1 MDTTKTITVM
11 GATGS
16 IGQST
21 LALVRQFPED
31 FSIHALVAGSDLD
44 GLAALAR
51 EFRPKIIG
59 LGDATKLDNL
69 HEALSGIEID
79 IVGGVAACS
88 KIAAMPVDIVV
99 AGIVGIA
106 GLPSVLA
113 AVQAGQTIALANKEA
128 LVSAGGLVMTEA
140 ERCGAHILP
149 VDSEHNAVFQCWQG
163 WKGHGGRQVAQGNTA
178 ALSRICLTASGGPF
192 LETPLDDLPNMTPQL
207 AVQHPNWAM
216 GQKISVDSAT
226 MMNKGLEVIEAYWL
240 FDLQPDQIEV
250 LIHPQQAVH
259 GMVYFRDGSVVAQ
272 LAGPDMRTPI
282 SYALAWPDRLHWAS
296 EHLDLAAIDKL
307 TFTSVDARR
316 FPSYSLARQALF
328 DGGAAPAV
336 LNAANEV
343 AVAAF
348 LQEKIGF
355 AKIPAI
361 VETVLGQSATLAIE
375 HLDAVMEIDANARQ
389 LAVEAVTKNR
399 SYLSPQPR

>member
-1 MDTTKTITVM
+1 MSVTKTITVM

-21 LALVRQFPED
+21 LALVRQFSEL
-31 FSIHALVAGSDLD
+31 FSVQALVAGSDAE

-51 EFRPKIIG
+51 EFRPKMIG
-59 LGDATKLDNL
+59 LHDLTKLDQL
-69 HEALSGIEID
+69 RSALTDIDVEI
-79 IVGGVAACS
+79 IVGEAGCTQ
-88 KIAAMPVDIVV
+88 IAASPVDMVV

-128 LVSAGGLVMTEA
+128 LVSAGGLVMREA
-140 ERCGAHILP
+140 ARCGAHILP

-163 WKGHGGRQVAQGNTA
+163 WNGHASKQLGQADTDL
-178 ALSRICLTASGGPF
+178 LSHICLTASGGPF
-192 LETPLDDLPNMTPQL
+192 LHTPLDDLPAMTPQQ
-207 AVQHPNWAM
+207 AVRHPNWSM

-240 FDLQPDQIEV
+240 FGLQPDQIEV

-259 GMVYFRDGSVVAQ
+259 GMVYFRDGSVLAQ
-272 LAGPDMRTPI
+272 LAGADMRTPI
-282 SYALAWPDRLHWAS
+282 SYALAWPERLQWADTR
-296 EHLDLAAIDKL
+296 LDLAAIGQL
-307 TFTSVDARR
+307 SFEAVDMQR
-316 FPSYSLARQALF
+316 FPCFALARQALR
-328 DGGAAPAV
+328 DGGAAPAI

-348 LQEKIGF
+348 LQGKIGF
-355 AKIPAI
+355 TRIAA
-361 VETVLGQSATLAIE
+361 VVDTVLGQSASAQIDSLE
-375 HLDAVMEIDANARQ
+375 AVMAIDAASRD
-389 LAVEAVTKNR
+389 LALAAVTKNQ
-399 SYLSPQPR
+399 SYLSD

>member
-1 MDTTKTITVM
+1 MSVIKTITVM

-21 LALVRQFPED
+21 LALVRQFPEL
-31 FSIHALVAGSDLD
+31 FSVQALVAGSDAE

-51 EFRPKIIG
+51 EFRPKMIG
-59 LGDATKLDNL
+59 LHDLTKLDQL
-69 HEALSGIEID
+69 RSALADIDVEIIAGEAG
-79 IVGGVAACS
+79 CTQ
-88 KIAAMPVDIVV
+88 IAASPVDMVV

-128 LVSAGGLVMTEA
+128 LVSAGGLVMREA
-140 ERCGAHILP
+140 ARCGAHILP

-163 WKGHGGRQVAQGNTA
+163 CNGHASKHIGQADTDM
-178 ALSRICLTASGGPF
+178 LSHICLTASGGPF
-192 LETPLDDLPNMTPQL
+192 LHTPLDDLPAMTPQQ
-207 AVQHPNWAM
+207 AVRHPNWTM

-240 FDLQPDQIEV
+240 FGLQPDQIEV

-259 GMVYFRDGSVVAQ
+259 GMVYFRDGSVLAQ
-272 LAGPDMRTPI
+272 LAGADMRTPI
-282 SYALAWPDRLHWAS
+282 SYALAWPERLQWADTRF
-296 EHLDLAAIDKL
+296 DLAAIGQL
-307 TFTSVDARR
+307 SFEAVDMQR
-316 FPSYSLARQALF
+316 FPCFALARQALH
-328 DGGAAPAV
+328 DGGAAPAI

-348 LQEKIGF
+348 LQGKIGF
-355 AKIPAI
+355 TRITA
-361 VETVLGQSATLAIE
+361 VVDTVLGQSASAQIDSLE
-375 HLDAVMEIDANARQ
+375 SVMAIDAASRD
-389 LAVEAVTKNR
+389 LALAAVTKNQ
-399 SYLSPQPR
+399 SYLSD

>member
-1 MDTTKTITVM
+1 MSVTKTITVM

-21 LALVRQFPED
+21 LALVRQFPEL
-31 FSIHALVAGSDLD
+31 FSVQALVAGSDAE

-51 EFRPKIIG
+51 EFRPKMIG
-59 LGDATKLDNL
+59 LHDLTKLDQL
-69 HEALSGIEID
+69 RSALTDIDVEI
-79 IVGGVAACS
+79 IVGEAGCTQ
-88 KIAAMPVDIVV
+88 IAASPVDMVV

-128 LVSAGGLVMTEA
+128 LVSAGGLVMREA
-140 ERCGAHILP
+140 ARCGAHILP

-163 WKGHGGRQVAQGNTA
+163 WNGHASKHIGQADTDL
-178 ALSRICLTASGGPF
+178 LSHICLTASGGPF
-192 LETPLDDLPNMTPQL
+192 LHTPLDDLPAMTPQQ
-207 AVQHPNWAM
+207 AVRHPNWTM

-240 FDLQPDQIEV
+240 FGLQPDQIEV

-259 GMVYFRDGSVVAQ
+259 GMVYFRDGSVLAQ
-272 LAGPDMRTPI
+272 LAGADMRTPI
-282 SYALAWPDRLHWAS
+282 SYALAWPERLHWVDTR
-296 EHLDLAAIDKL
+296 LDLAAIGQL
-307 TFTSVDARR
+307 SFEAVDMQR
-316 FPSYSLARQALF
+316 FPCFALARQALR
-328 DGGAAPAV
+328 DGGAAPAI

-348 LQEKIGF
+348 LQGKIGF
-355 AKIPAI
+355 TRIAA
-361 VETVLGQSATLAIE
+361 VVDTVLDQSASAQIDSLE
-375 HLDAVMEIDANARQ
+375 AVMAIDAASRD
-389 LAVEAVTKNR
+389 LALAAVTKNQ
-399 SYLSPQPR
+399 SYLSD

>member
-1 MDTTKTITVM
+1 MSVIKTITVM

-21 LALVRQFPED
+21 LALVRQFPAF
-31 FSIHALVAGSDLD
+31 FSVQALVAGSDAE

-51 EFRPKIIG
+51 EFRPKMIG
-59 LGDATKLDNL
+59 LHDLTKLDQL
-69 HEALSGIEID
+69 RSALRDLDVEIVAGEAG
-79 IVGGVAACS
+79 CTQ
-88 KIAAMPVDIVV
+88 IAASPVDMVV

-128 LVSAGGLVMTEA
+128 LVSAGGLVMREA
-140 ERCGAHILP
+140 ARCGAHILP
-149 VDSEHNAVFQCWQG
+149 IDSEHNAVFQCWQG
-163 WKGHGGRQVAQGNTA
+163 WNGHASKHAAQADTDL
-178 ALSRICLTASGGPF
+178 LSHICLTASGGPF
-192 LETPLDDLPNMTPQL
+192 LHTPLDDLPAMTPQQ
-207 AVQHPNWAM
+207 AVRHPNWTM

-240 FDLQPDQIEV
+240 FGLQPDQIEV

-259 GMVYFRDGSVVAQ
+259 GMVYFRDGSVLAQ

-282 SYALAWPDRLHWAS
+282 SYALAWPERLHWADTR
-296 EHLDLAAIDKL
+296 LDLAAISQL
-307 TFTSVDARR
+307 SFEAVDMRR
-316 FPSYSLARQALF
+316 FPCFALARQALR
-328 DGGAAPAV
+328 DGGAAPAI

-348 LQEKIGF
+348 LQGKIGF
-355 AKIPAI
+355 TRIAA
-361 VETVLGQSATLAIE
+361 VVDTVLGQSASAQIDSLE
-375 HLDAVMEIDANARQ
+375 LVMAIDAASRD
-389 LAVEAVTKNR
+389 LALAAVTKNQ
-399 SYLSPQPR
+399 SYLSD

>member
-1 MDTTKTITVM
+1 MSVTKTITVM

-21 LALVRQFPED
+21 LALVRQFPEL
-31 FSIHALVAGSDLD
+31 FSVQALVAGSDAE

-51 EFRPKIIG
+51 EFRPKMIG
-59 LGDATKLDNL
+59 LHDLTKLDQL
-69 HEALSGIEID
+69 RSALTDLDVEI
-79 IVGGVAACS
+79 IVGEAGCTQ
-88 KIAAMPVDIVV
+88 IAASPVDMVV

-128 LVSAGGLVMTEA
+128 LVSAGGLVMREA
-140 ERCGAHILP
+140 ARCGAHILP

-163 WKGHGGRQVAQGNTA
+163 WNGHASKQLGQADTDL
-178 ALSRICLTASGGPF
+178 LSHICLTASGGPF
-192 LETPLDDLPNMTPQL
+192 LHTPLDDLPAMTPQQ
-207 AVQHPNWAM
+207 AVRHPNWSM

-240 FDLQPDQIEV
+240 FGLQPDQIEV

-259 GMVYFRDGSVVAQ
+259 GMVYFRDGSVLAQ
-272 LAGPDMRTPI
+272 LAGADMRTPI
-282 SYALAWPDRLHWAS
+282 SYALAWPERLQWADTR
-296 EHLDLAAIDKL
+296 LDLAAIGQL
-307 TFTSVDARR
+307 SFEAVDMQR
-316 FPSYSLARQALF
+316 FPCFALARQALR
-328 DGGAAPAV
+328 DGGAAPAI

-348 LQEKIGF
+348 LQGKIGF
-355 AKIPAI
+355 TRIAA
-361 VETVLGQSATLAIE
+361 VVDTVLGQSASAQIDSLE
-375 HLDAVMEIDANARQ
+375 AVMAIDAASRD
-389 LAVEAVTKNR
+389 LALAAVTKNQ
-399 SYLSPQPR
+399 SYLSD

>member
-1 MDTTKTITVM
+1 MGTAKTITVM

-21 LALVRQFPED
+21 LALVRQFPD
-31 FSIHALVAGSDLD
+31 AYSVHALVAGTDAE
-44 GLAALAR
+44 GLAALVK
-51 EFRPKIIG
+51 EFRPKIVG
-59 LGDATKLDNL
+59 LGDAAKLDQLN
-69 HEALSGIEID
+69 EALGGTEVE
-79 IVGGVAACS
+79 IVGGEPACS
-88 KIAAMPVDIVV
+88 KIAAMAVDIVV

-113 AVQAGQTIALANKEA
+113 AVKAGQTIALANKEA
-128 LVSAGGLVMTEA
+128 LVSAGGLVMAEA
-140 ERCGAHILP
+140 ERYGAHILP
-149 VDSEHNAVFQCWQG
+149 VDSEHNAIFQCWQG
-163 WKGHGGRQVAQGNTA
+163 WRGHAGSEVAQVDTSV
-178 ALSRICLTASGGPF
+178 LSHICLTASGGPF
-192 LETPLDDLPNMTPQL
+192 LETPLHHLPKMTPIQ
-207 AVQHPNWAM
+207 AVRHPNWTM

-250 LIHPQQAVH
+250 LIHPQQALH

-272 LAGPDMRTPI
+272 LAGLDMRTPI
-282 SYALAWPDRLHWAS
+282 SYALAWPERLHWAA
-296 EHLDLAAIDKL
+296 ERFDLTAMEQL

-316 FPSYSLARQALF
+316 FPCFALARQALCE
-328 DGGAAPAV
+328 GGAAPAV

-355 AKIPAI
+355 TQIQAI
-361 VETVLGQSATLAIE
+361 VETVLAQAKNPAIDQ
-375 HLDAVMEIDANARQ
+375 LDLVMAVDADARQ

-399 SYLSPQPR
+399 RYMSV

>member
-1 MDTTKTITVM
+1 MSVIKTITVM

-21 LALVRQFPED
+21 LALVRQFPEL
-31 FSIHALVAGSDLD
+31 FSVEALVAGSDAE

-51 EFRPKIIG
+51 EFRPKMIG
-59 LGDATKLDNL
+59 LHDLTKLDQL
-69 HEALSGIEID
+69 RSALADIDVEIIAGEAG
-79 IVGGVAACS
+79 CTQ
-88 KIAAMPVDIVV
+88 IAASPVDMVV

-128 LVSAGGLVMTEA
+128 LVSAGGLVMREA
-140 ERCGAHILP
+140 ARCGAHILP

-163 WKGHGGRQVAQGNTA
+163 CNGHASKHIGQADTDL
-178 ALSRICLTASGGPF
+178 LSHICLTASGGPF
-192 LETPLDDLPNMTPQL
+192 LHTPLDDLPAMTPQQ
-207 AVQHPNWAM
+207 AVRHPNWTM

-240 FDLQPDQIEV
+240 FGLQPDQIEV

-259 GMVYFRDGSVVAQ
+259 GMVYFRDGSVLAQ
-272 LAGPDMRTPI
+272 LAGADMRTPI
-282 SYALAWPDRLHWAS
+282 SYALAWPERLQWADTR
-296 EHLDLAAIDKL
+296 LDLAAIGQL
-307 TFTSVDARR
+307 SFEAVDMQR
-316 FPSYSLARQALF
+316 FPCFALARQALR
-328 DGGAAPAV
+328 DGSAAPAI

-348 LQEKIGF
+348 LQGKIGF
-355 AKIPAI
+355 TRIAA
-361 VETVLGQSATLAIE
+361 VVDTVLDQSASAQIDSLE
-375 HLDAVMEIDANARQ
+375 AVMAIDAASRD
-389 LAVEAVTKNR
+389 LALAAVTKNQ
-399 SYLSPQPR
+399 SYLSD

>member
-1 MDTTKTITVM
+1 MSVTKTITVM

-21 LALVRQFPED
+21 LALVRQFSEL
-31 FSIHALVAGSDLD
+31 FSVQALVAGSDAE

-51 EFRPKIIG
+51 EFRPKMIG
-59 LGDATKLDNL
+59 LHDLTKLDQL
-69 HEALSGIEID
+69 RSALTDIDVEI
-79 IVGGVAACS
+79 IVGEAGCTQ
-88 KIAAMPVDIVV
+88 IAASPVDMVV

-113 AVQAGQTIALANKEA
+113 AVQSGQTIALANKEA
-128 LVSAGGLVMTEA
+128 LVSAGGLVMREA
-140 ERCGAHILP
+140 ARCGAHILP

-163 WKGHGGRQVAQGNTA
+163 WNGHASKQLGQADTDL
-178 ALSRICLTASGGPF
+178 LSHICLTASGGPF
-192 LETPLDDLPNMTPQL
+192 LHTPLDDLPAMTPQQ
-207 AVQHPNWAM
+207 AVRHPNWTM

-240 FDLQPDQIEV
+240 FGLQPDQIEV

-259 GMVYFRDGSVVAQ
+259 GMVYFRDGSVLAQ

-282 SYALAWPDRLHWAS
+282 SYALAWPERLQWADTR
-296 EHLDLAAIDKL
+296 LDLAAIGQL
-307 TFTSVDARR
+307 SFEAVDMQR
-316 FPSYSLARQALF
+316 FPCFALARQALR
-328 DGGAAPAV
+328 DGGAAPAI

-348 LQEKIGF
+348 LQGKIGF
-355 AKIPAI
+355 TRIAA
-361 VETVLGQSATLAIE
+361 VVDAVLDQSASAQIDSLE
-375 HLDAVMEIDANARQ
+375 AVMAIDAASRD
-389 LAVEAVTKNR
+389 LALAAVTKNQ
-399 SYLSPQPR
+399 SYLSD

>member
-1 MDTTKTITVM
+1 MGTTKTITVM

-21 LALVRQFPED
+21 LALARQFPEA
-31 FSIHALVAGSDLD
+31 FSVHALVAGSDVD
-44 GLAALAR
+44 RLAELTR

-59 LGDATKLDNL
+59 LGDTTKLDNL
-69 HEALSGIEID
+69 HKALNGIEID
-79 IVGGVAACS
+79 IVGGATACS
-88 KIAAMPVDIVV
+88 KIATMPVDIVV

-113 AVQAGQTIALANKEA
+113 AVRAGQTIALANKEA
-128 LVSAGGLVMTEA
+128 LVSAGGLVMAEA

-163 WKGHGGRQVAQGNTA
+163 WRGHRGRQVAQADTA
-178 ALSRICLTASGGPF
+178 MLSHICLTASGGPF
-192 LETPLDDLPNMTPQL
+192 LETPLEYLPNMMPRQ

-216 GQKISVDSAT
+216 GQKISIDSAT

-259 GMVYFRDGSVVAQ
+259 GMVYFRDGSVLAQ

-282 SYALAWPDRLHWAS
+282 SYALAWPDRLHWVS
-296 EHLDLAAIDKL
+296 KPLDLAAMDQL
-307 TFTSVDARR
+307 TFMSVDTRR
-316 FPSYSLARQALF
+316 FPSFALARQALC

-343 AVAAF
+343 AVSAF
-348 LQEKIGF
+348 LEEKIGF
-355 AKIPAI
+355 TQIPAI
-361 VETVLGQSATLAIE
+361 VEKVLNQSITMPID
-375 HLDAVMEIDANARQ
+375 HLDAVMAIDADARR
-389 LAVEAVTKNR
+389 LAADAVTKNR
-399 SYLSPQPR
+399 SYLLP

>member
-1 MDTTKTITVM
+1 MSVTKTITVM

-21 LALVRQFPED
+21 LALVRQFPAF
-31 FSIHALVAGSDLD
+31 FSVQALVAGSDAE

-51 EFRPKIIG
+51 EFRPKMIG
-59 LGDATKLDNL
+59 LHDLTTLDQL
-69 HEALSGIEID
+69 RSALADIDVEIVVGEAG
-79 IVGGVAACS
+79 CTQ
-88 KIAAMPVDIVV
+88 IAASPVDMVV

-128 LVSAGGLVMTEA
+128 LVSAGGLVMREA
-140 ERCGAHILP
+140 ARCGAHILP

-163 WKGHGGRQVAQGNTA
+163 WNGHASKKLGQADTDL
-178 ALSRICLTASGGPF
+178 LSHICLTASGGPF
-192 LETPLDDLPNMTPQL
+192 LHTPLDDLPAMTPQQ
-207 AVQHPNWAM
+207 AVRHPNWSM

-240 FDLQPDQIEV
+240 FGLQPDQIEV

-259 GMVYFRDGSVVAQ
+259 GMVYFRDGSVLAQ
-272 LAGPDMRTPI
+272 LAGADMRTPI
-282 SYALAWPDRLHWAS
+282 SYALAWPERLQWADTR
-296 EHLDLAAIDKL
+296 LDLAAIGQL
-307 TFTSVDARR
+307 SFEAVDMQR
-316 FPSYSLARQALF
+316 FPCFALARQALR
-328 DGGAAPAV
+328 DGGAAPAI

-348 LQEKIGF
+348 LQGKIGF
-355 AKIPAI
+355 TRIAA
-361 VETVLGQSATLAIE
+361 VVDTVLGQSASAQIDSLE
-375 HLDAVMEIDANARQ
+375 AVMAIDAASRD
-389 LAVEAVTKNR
+389 LALAAVTKNQ
-399 SYLSPQPR
+399 SYLSD

>member
-1 MDTTKTITVM
+1 MSVIKTITVM

-21 LALVRQFPED
+21 LALVRQFPEL
-31 FSIHALVAGSDLD
+31 FSVQALVAGSDAE

-51 EFRPKIIG
+51 EFRPKMIG
-59 LGDATKLDNL
+59 LHDLTKLDQL
-69 HEALSGIEID
+69 RSALADIDVEIIAGEAG
-79 IVGGVAACS
+79 CTQ
-88 KIAAMPVDIVV
+88 IAASPVDMVV

-128 LVSAGGLVMTEA
+128 LVSAGGLVMREA
-140 ERCGAHILP
+140 ARCGAHILP

-163 WKGHGGRQVAQGNTA
+163 WNGHASKHLGQADTDL
-178 ALSRICLTASGGPF
+178 LSHICLTASGGPF
-192 LETPLDDLPNMTPQL
+192 LHTPLDDLPAMTPQQ
-207 AVQHPNWAM
+207 AVRHPNWTM

-240 FDLQPDQIEV
+240 FGLQPDQIEV

-259 GMVYFRDGSVVAQ
+259 GMVYFRDGSVLAQ
-272 LAGPDMRTPI
+272 LAGADMRTPI
-282 SYALAWPDRLHWAS
+282 SYALAWPDRLHWADTR
-296 EHLDLAAIDKL
+296 LDLATIGQLSFEA
-307 TFTSVDARR
+307 VDMQR
-316 FPSYSLARQALF
+316 FPCFALARQALR
-328 DGGAAPAV
+328 DGGAAPAI

-348 LQEKIGF
+348 LQGKIGF
-355 AKIPAI
+355 TRIAA
-361 VETVLGQSATLAIE
+361 VVDTVLGQSASAQIDSLE
-375 HLDAVMEIDANARQ
+375 SVMAIDAASRD
-389 LAVEAVTKNR
+389 LALAAVTKNQ
-399 SYLSPQPR
+399 SYLSD

>member
-1 MDTTKTITVM
+1 MSLIKTITVM

-21 LALVRQFPED
+21 LALVRQFPEL
-31 FSIHALVAGSDLD
+31 FSVQALVAGSDAE

-51 EFRPKIIG
+51 EFRPKMIG
-59 LGDATKLDNL
+59 LHDLTKLGQL
-69 HEALSGIEID
+69 RTALADIDVEI
-79 IVGGVAACS
+79 IAGKAGCTQ
-88 KIAAMPVDIVV
+88 IAASPVDMVV

-128 LVSAGGLVMTEA
+128 LVSAGGLVMREA
-140 ERCGAHILP
+140 ARCGAHILP

-163 WKGHGGRQVAQGNTA
+163 WNGHASKHAAQA
-178 ALSRICLTASGGPF
+178 DKDVLSHICLTASGGPF
-192 LETPLDDLPNMTPQL
+192 LHTPMDDLPVMTPQQ
-207 AVQHPNWAM
+207 AVRHPNWTM

-240 FDLQPDQIEV
+240 FGLQPDQIEV

-259 GMVYFRDGSVVAQ
+259 GMVYFRDGSVLAQ
-272 LAGPDMRTPI
+272 LAGADMRTPI
-282 SYALAWPDRLHWAS
+282 SFALAWPERLHWADTR
-296 EHLDLAAIDKL
+296 LDLAAIGQL
-307 TFTSVDARR
+307 SFEAVDMQR
-316 FPSYSLARQALF
+316 FPCFALARQALR
-328 DGGAAPAV
+328 DGGAAPAI

-348 LQEKIGF
+348 LQGKIGF
-355 AKIPAI
+355 TRIAA
-361 VETVLGQSATLAIE
+361 VVDTVLGQSASAQIDSLE
-375 HLDAVMEIDANARQ
+375 AVMVIDAASRD
-389 LAVEAVTKNR
+389 LALAAVTKNQ
-399 SYLSPQPR
+399 SYLSD

>member
-1 MDTTKTITVM
+1 MSVIKTITVM

-21 LALVRQFPED
+21 LALVRQFPEL
-31 FSIHALVAGSDLD
+31 FSVQALVAGSDAE

-51 EFRPKIIG
+51 EFRPKMIG
-59 LGDATKLDNL
+59 LHDLTKLDQL
-69 HEALSGIEID
+69 RTTLRDLDVEIVAGEAG
-79 IVGGVAACS
+79 CTQ
-88 KIAAMPVDIVV
+88 IAGSPVDMVV

-128 LVSAGGLVMTEA
+128 LVSAGDLVMREA
-140 ERCGAHILP
+140 ARCGAHILP

-163 WKGHGGRQVAQGNTA
+163 WNGHASKHAAQADTDV
-178 ALSRICLTASGGPF
+178 LSHICLTASGGPF
-192 LETPLDDLPNMTPQL
+192 LHTPLDDLPAMTPQQ
-207 AVQHPNWAM
+207 AVRHPNWSM

-240 FDLQPDQIEV
+240 FGLQPDQIEV

-259 GMVYFRDGSVVAQ
+259 GMVYFRDGSVLAQ

-282 SYALAWPDRLHWAS
+282 SYALAWPERLHWADTR
-296 EHLDLAAIDKL
+296 LDLAAISQL
-307 TFTSVDARR
+307 SFETVDMRR
-316 FPSYSLARQALF
+316 FPCFALARQALR

-348 LQEKIGF
+348 LQGKIGF
-355 AKIPAI
+355 TRIAA
-361 VETVLGQSATLAIE
+361 VVDTVLGQSASAHIDSLE
-375 HLDAVMEIDANARQ
+375 SVMAIDAASRD
-389 LAVEAVTKNR
+389 LALAAVTKNQ
-399 SYLSPQPR
+399 SYLSD